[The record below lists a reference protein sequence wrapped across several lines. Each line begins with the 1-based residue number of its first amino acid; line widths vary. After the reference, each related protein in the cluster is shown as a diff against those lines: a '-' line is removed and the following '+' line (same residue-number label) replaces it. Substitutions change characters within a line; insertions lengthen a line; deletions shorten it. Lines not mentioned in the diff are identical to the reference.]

1 MKKCCAIALVIIVLI
16 VLGAYFFLST
26 FNLSAL
32 PEPGRLETRVANA
45 GKRWMVKRA
54 AANAK
59 GVVIS
64 PATNKSV
71 VDGEMT
77 FGDQCAMCHGNDGR
91 SPTAIGKG
99 MYPRA
104 LDLGSREVQRW
115 SDAELFWIIKNGI
128 RLSGM
133 PAFGKSLSDE
143 QIGTLVN
150 YVRSVRPGAGPPPK
164 K

>member
-1 MKKCCAIALVIIVLI
+1 MKKCCAVVVAILVLI
-16 VLGAYFFLST
+16 AVGAAIFLAT

-32 PEPGRLETRVANA
+32 PEPGRFETRMANM
-45 GKRWMVKRA
+45 GKHWMVSRA
-54 AANAK
+54 AA
-59 GVVIS
+59 GS
-64 PATNKSV
+64 HATIPGTSTKSV
-71 VDGEMT
+71 IGGEMT

-99 MYPRA
+99 LYPRA
-104 LDLGSREVQRW
+104 LDLGSPEVQQW

-133 PAFGKSLSDE
+133 PGFGKSLSDGD
-143 QIGTLVN
+143 IGNLVN
-150 YVRSVRPGAGPPPK
+150 YVRSVKSSSASPQK